1 MKILITGAAGRIGS
15 VLANFLKDRFTLRLA
30 DLDTPMLTRYAQG
43 DHEYIALNIT
53 DIEACHRAC
62 QGIDVVIHLA
72 ADPSPQ
78 AGFYESL
85 LDNNIKGTFNMFR
98 AAKDQGVR
106 RFLTA
111 SSVQT
116 IEGYP
121 LDSQLYAN
129 MPTRPHNLYGVSKCF
144 AESLAC
150 YFGYAEHM
158 QSVAIRIGAFDNSP
172 AEEEDLTA
180 RDMSAYLHPADLCD
194 LILKTIVSDKL
205 GPFTILHA
213 ISDNR
218 FKRLDLTETKT
229 LVDYDP
235 KANAFERN
243 HIHFHDNPHDSNPPN
258 KGK

>member
-15 VLANFLKDRFTLRLA
+15 VLADYLKDRFTLRLA
-30 DLDTPMLTRYAQG
+30 DLETANLTRYPGG

-53 DIEACHRAC
+53 DVEACQRAC

-72 ADPSPQ
+72 ADPSPK

-98 AAKDQGVR
+98 AAKDQGISR
-106 RFLTA
+106 ILTA

-150 YFGYAEHM
+150 YFGYAEHL
-158 QSVAIRIGAFDNSP
+158 QSIAIRIGAFDDSP
-172 AEEEDLTA
+172 AEEENLTA

-194 LILKTIVSDKL
+194 LIFKTILSTNL

-218 FKRLDLTETKT
+218 FKRLDLTETKA
-229 LVDYDP
+229 LVDYNP
-235 KANAFERN
+235 KTNAFERN
-243 HIHFHDNPHDSNPPN
+243 HIHFHDSKRDSN
-258 KGK
+258 